1 MSFEADNL
9 SRIQVEEAKKSW
21 IEQYSD
27 AKKAGTPL
35 FLGGKAKFQSLMSTP
50 TELAYLESKGV
61 TLNDICILTEVP
73 KIMLATVD
81 GVKFDNAQESRR
93 MFLSDVISPLQRNLV
108 KKLNSSKKLT
118 GGLTISYKDPTP
130 ENIEVKLKINENGM
144 KNMYMTQNEA
154 RANVGLEPIK
164 GGDEIL
170 LPFGMSKDT
179 SNTDEQK
186 KKNKTVENKHPLENK
201 ELKKAYGKL
210 KVAREKENEKIFARY
225 LNKFFGEQRDRLID
239 SIAPTNIKIFRKKG
253 LLDEAFIINK
263 EIKLTA
269 TEFLPL
275 LTKFLKDAGSD
286 TYTAIG
292 NERYNFILSAEIAS
306 WLDKKANIF
315 AEQITT
321 TTFERLK
328 IEFTESLELQET
340 RQQLIKRI
348 EDSYKDGGKV
358 INKDRANLIAR
369 TEVGGAMTKGT
380 YEAYNQAGV
389 PTKIWVTVGDENV
402 RHSHAEQDGQKKGIN
417 EPFTNGLQYPR
428 EAGMPAD
435 EVIGC
440 RCQI

>member
-1 MSFEADNL
+1 
-9 SRIQVEEAKKSW
+9 
-21 IEQYSD
+21 
-27 AKKAGTPL
+27 
-35 FLGGKAKFQSLMSTP
+35 
-50 TELAYLESKGV
+50 
-61 TLNDICILTEVP
+61 
-73 KIMLATVD
+73 
-81 GVKFDNAQESRR
+81 
-93 MFLSDVISPLQRNLV
+93 
-108 KKLNSSKKLT
+108 
-118 GGLTISYKDPTP
+118 
-130 ENIEVKLKINENGM
+130 
-144 KNMYMTQNEA
+144 MTQNEA